1 MKVLYVKAL
10 HLFFTTAVSC
20 TFSTDASKP
29 LEIRTGRA
37 ALLVHVEQQGKE
49 TIRVVHRLKTKLY
62 RLDVVARVSVL
73 TYLREYGQPNFEEF
87 SRPENDWS
95 TQILHVEQYQASIAR

>member
-1 MKVLYVKAL
+1 M
-10 HLFFTTAVSC
+10 
-20 TFSTDASKP
+20 
-29 LEIRTGRA
+29 EIRTGRA

-73 TYLREYGQPNFEEF
+73 TYLREYGQTNIEEF
-87 SRPENDWS
+87 ARPENDWS
-95 TQILHVEQYQASIAR
+95 IQILHVEQYQASIAR